1 MYSILKLPVAFSSQ
15 NIMTFD
21 ISCILGLQDSTNY
34 GPGYLSDLTSYYS
47 SRHASHTDLLA
58 ISQPCQA
65 STLPPQDLH
74 ICFSP
79 LEHCFRYR
87 HGFHPYFLEVCAQMS
102 SLQRSLS
109 WSPVLSH
116 HHSIHFTL
124 LFLLLQSTSPP
135 PDSSISFCLSSHTR
149 MKASGEQ
156 GLSCMHC
163 CVSSTENS
171 TCHTIGTR

>member
-58 ISQPCQA
+58 ISQTCQA

-124 LFLLLQSTSPP
+124 LFCFFRALHHHLTHLFLFVCLLTLEWKLQESKDFLVCTV
-135 PDSSISFCLSSHTR
+135 
-149 MKASGEQ
+149 
-156 GLSCMHC
+156 
-163 CVSSTENS
+163 VSQALRTVPV
-171 TCHTIGTR
+171 TQ